1 MEKKKER
8 TSTNWRPLIFIA
20 VILLGYIFLSHDVEN
35 KDTSS
40 GNATESQQS
49 KPSAKSLMP
58 AQEVKFVEA
67 IERSRTSAESAKNDM
82 QVGGIKS
89 IRDKEICA
97 IVPEDFIIGWVGTVK
112 TVSSNSDGKG
122 VFSVEIAKGVE
133 IKTWNN
139 DLSDTMYGTLFSPDS
154 DIFSVASKLD
164 PGDTV
169 KFSGSFFRDPNSCL
183 DEGSLTLDGKVRSPE
198 FIFKFSNLQK
208 M

>member
-1 MEKKKER
+1 MDKKKEG
-8 TSTNWRPLIFIA
+8 SSINWRLVTFIA
-20 VILLGYIFLSHDVEN
+20 VIVIGYIFLKDDVE
-35 KDTSS
+35 
-40 GNATESQQS
+40 SQGKANQNS
-49 KPSAKSLMP
+49 PEQQAKPSAKSLMP
-58 AQEVKFVEA
+58 PQEIKFVEA
-67 IERSRTSAESAKNDM
+67 IEKSRNSAESAKNDM
-82 QVGGIKS
+82 QVGGIKAN
-89 IRDKEICA
+89 RDKELCS

-122 VFSVEIAKGVE
+122 VFSVEIAKDVE

-164 PGDTV
+164 QGDTV

-208 M
+208 I